1 MYFAGNDGYQNFL
14 VFAPMLSSLI
24 LDCNKKVTN
33 RISNGI
39 SSEKNIPFDT
49 NLEPIIFNLANGRVI
64 LKLNNSVL
72 MQKKLS
78 SMYSMFILNL
88 YIVCELNTWPR
99 NPNNN
104 FPLSNC
110 FLVPYK
116 KCRKK

>member
-24 LDCNKKVTN
+24 LRCNKKVTN
-33 RISNGI
+33 RISSGI

-49 NLEPIIFNLANGRVI
+49 NLEPIMFNLANGKVI

-72 MQKKLS
+72 VQKRLS

-88 YIVCELNTWPR
+88 YIELNTWPR

-104 FPLSNC
+104 FTLSNC
-110 FLVPYK
+110 FLVPHK
-116 KCRKK
+116 KCRQK